1 MFASCLCYLCRYNLC
16 KLKNPSDFA
25 DFPRSDVYVATGDD
39 FSMIIDLTAVNE
51 ESGVTESMVATFVY
65 NEKEYNLSVSCS
77 GSHGTI
83 FVPTASSQILSFE
96 SEDVNEKI
104 HFSVRK
110 YAFNKNDFFLLDI
123 YLFDDHNLPCLAP
136 GMNLHF
142 FKQTNADDL
151 TFMIDYFGFEDV
163 HQETISLKNITY
175 TSSYYKADISGT
187 LILSKTPEAQT
198 YKIQEQSITFNQVFG
213 HIWQA
218 SIVAENLTEP
228 IDIFASRADENPT
241 RSSKEIVCD
250 ERTVTALEIQNYSNI
265 KYLFIN
271 DVDYLIYQ

>member
-1 MFASCLCYLCRYNLC
+1 M
-16 KLKNPSDFA
+16 
-25 DFPRSDVYVATGDD
+25 
-39 FSMIIDLTAVNE
+39 
-51 ESGVTESMVATFVY
+51 
-65 NEKEYNLSVSCS
+65 
-77 GSHGTI
+77 
-83 FVPTASSQILSFE
+83 
-96 SEDVNEKI
+96 
-104 HFSVRK
+104 RK

-175 TSSYYKADISGT
+175 TSSYYKADTSGT

-213 HIWQA
+213 HI
-218 SIVAENLTEP
+218 
-228 IDIFASRADENPT
+228 
-241 RSSKEIVCD
+241 
-250 ERTVTALEIQNYSNI
+250 
-265 KYLFIN
+265 
-271 DVDYLIYQ
+271 